1 MTENLLKRIDEL
13 SDRESIR
20 VLEFYAERVFEGMKS
35 SPEEMLDGIPEE
47 FKNRA
52 PFDRVLEMS
61 DKEGAHP
68 LPEAESVALTREL
81 LRIFALDPAFAPSLA
96 EALDEYKDDKLFVGE
111 ILATGVAVS
120 MIIVVATTTFK
131 GKIGEFDIIKK
142 EADASLIE
150 SILKYFPKLTGKT
163 LT

>member
-1 MTENLLKRIDEL
+1 MNEILLKRIDEL
-13 SDRESIR
+13 NDLKAIR
-20 VLEFYAERVFEGMKS
+20 ALEFYAERVFEGMKS

-52 PFDRVLEMS
+52 PFERALKMS
-61 DKEGAHP
+61 NKERAQP

-81 LRIFALDPAFAPSLA
+81 LRVFALDPVFAPSLA
-96 EALDEYKDDKLFVGE
+96 EALDEYQDDTLFVGE

-120 MIIVVATTTFK
+120 MIIVAATTTFK
-131 GKIGEFDIIKK
+131 AKIGNFEIIKK

>member
-13 SDRESIR
+13 SDREAIR
-20 VLEFYAERVFEGMKS
+20 VLEFYAERVFEGMES
-35 SPEEMLDGIPEE
+35 SLKETLGGVPEE

-52 PFDRVLEMS
+52 PFERALDMS

-68 LPEAESVALTREL
+68 LPEAESVALTWEL
-81 LRIFALDPAFAPSLA
+81 LRIFARDPAFAPSLA
-96 EALDEYKDDKLFVGE
+96 EALDEYRDDTLFVGE

-120 MIIVVATTTFK
+120 MIIVAATTTFR
-131 GKIGEFDIIKK
+131 GKIGSFKVNK
-142 EADASLIE
+142 EKADASLIE
-150 SILKYFPKLTGKT
+150 SLLKHFPKLIGKT